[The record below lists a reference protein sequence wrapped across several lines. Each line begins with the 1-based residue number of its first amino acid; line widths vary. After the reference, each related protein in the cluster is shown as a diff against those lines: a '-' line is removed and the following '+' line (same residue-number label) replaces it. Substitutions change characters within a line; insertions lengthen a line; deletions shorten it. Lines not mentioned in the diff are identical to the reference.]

1 MKLRLL
7 PAVAVL
13 SVLGACGGGGDDGP
27 DLTPYHGLWLSPCVT
42 VNNSSSLTTVWRIN
56 GIVGGDRSEVR
67 GDRVTVSYNNTAC
80 SGSPASSVGSDFAG
94 TAVGTKKTSAGEAV
108 KVSMTFSDYSGGSD
122 VTSSPLPARNDLM
135 LLGGGTLYFGDRT
148 RVGGDGFPDEAD
160 LTMGL
165 RRR

>member
-13 SVLGACGGGGDDGP
+13 SVIGACGGGGDDGP
-27 DLTPYHGLWLSPCVT
+27 DLTPYHGLWFSPCVT
-42 VNNSSSLTTVWRIN
+42 VNNTSSLITVWRIS
-56 GIVGGDRSEVR
+56 GVFEGERSEVY
-67 GDRVTVSYNNTAC
+67 GTRVTASYNNTAC
-80 SGSPASSVGSDFAG
+80 SGNPASSVGSDFAG

-108 KVSMTFSDYSGGSD
+108 KVSMTFSDYSAGSG
-122 VTSSPLPARNDLM
+122 VTSSPPPARNDLM
-135 LLGGGTLYFGDRT
+135 LLGGGTLYFGDRA